1 MGAAQKGAEVARM
14 APSTVDTSVE
24 HRAVPGLA
32 TLFLAF
38 SGIAVMGFGGVMP
51 FARRMLVE
59 QRRWMTPDEFNEAY
73 SLAQFLPGG
82 NIINLSVA
90 VGRRFQGAAG
100 ALVCVAGLVL
110 APTFIM
116 IGFGVLYAR
125 YGQVPAVQQALGGV
139 AAAAAGLIIAMA
151 AKMAAPIIGK
161 GALLPAG
168 IALLAFLAV
177 AIAKL
182 SLLPVVA
189 ILAPLSIALAWWKLL

>member
-1 MGAAQKGAEVARM
+1 MTMDWDPDRQALEW
-14 APSTVDTSVE
+14 AP
-24 HRAVPGLA
+24 PGLLE
-32 TLFLAF
+32 LFLAF

-59 QRRWMTPDEFNEAY
+59 QRRWMSPEEFNEAY

-82 NIINLSVA
+82 NIINLSVV

-100 ALVCVAGLVL
+100 AFVSVAGLVS

-116 IGFGVLYAR
+116 IAFGVLYAR
-125 YGQVPAVQQALGGV
+125 YGQAPAVQQALGGV
-139 AAAAAGLIIAMA
+139 AAAAAGLILAMA
-151 AKMAAPIIGK
+151 GKMAAPIVRR
-161 GALLPAG
+161 GALLSAG
-168 IALLAFLAV
+168 LALLAFVAV
-177 AIAKL
+177 ALAKL